1 MLSKLVTTYPHFCS
15 RSSAILRISANNSND
30 ARPTVSTRQTGQAH
44 QLQTCRAHAQTRTDR
59 PINQST
65 SEFFPNLLPI
75 TKRWA
80 SSPEPSAG
88 QAGNIK
94 LAYTSLWGLALCR
107 GKARPTRELSPSA
120 WASLS
125 HPWPAGFI
133 DNPGGGPSRSL
144 RDSDQN
150 TPQVIETKLQ
160 TRRPS
165 PQQNS

>member
-1 MLSKLVTTYPHFCS
+1 MLQPIHTYAHALLLYCAFLPTTQTMQGLQSRRAKL
-15 RSSAILRISANNSND
+15 
-30 ARPTVSTRQTGQAH
+30 ARPTSCKHAGPTRK
-44 QLQTCRAHAQTRTDR
+44 HALTDQS
-59 PINQST
+59 INQST